1 MANSNAK
8 KVPALI
14 GIDLIKQGEYPLNSD
29 LNPFF
34 LMASLK
40 DYIIPLYIGLFRLS
54 DWYRVLIV
62 SIGKQINQN
71 AKPLKAPAKI
81 ILGVTAMLGY

>member
-40 DYIIPLYIGLFRLS
+40 D
-54 DWYRVLIV
+54 
-62 SIGKQINQN
+62 
-71 AKPLKAPAKI
+71 
-81 ILGVTAMLGY
+81 